1 MSYTINGVECETDEE
16 GFLID
21 ADFSDEAVNV
31 IAAAEAITLG
41 DDHWQVINYMRDVYR
56 EEGHAPNFRTML
68 KQLDEQHP
76 GTDWKQKLYELFPEQ
91 PARQAA
97 RIAGLTKPFGKGG
110 Y

>member
-16 GFLID
+16 GFLLE
-21 ADFSDEAVNV
+21 ADFGEEAVSV
-31 IAAAEAITLG
+31 IAALEGVALT
-41 DDHWQVINYMRDVYR
+41 DDHWMVINYMRDSYR

-68 KQLDEQHP
+68 KELEDLHE
-76 GTDWKQKLYELFPEQ
+76 GIDWKQKLYDLFPNQ

>member
-1 MSYTINGVECETDEE
+1 MSYIINGVECPTDEE

-21 ADFSDEAVNV
+21 PDFGDEAVNV

-41 DDHWQVINYMRDVYR
+41 DDHWLVINYLRDAYR

-68 KQLDEQHP
+68 KELDELHP
-76 GTDWKQKLYELFPEQ
+76 GVEWKQKLYELFPEQ